1 MRERLEMLARE
12 GEEERKQRKGN
23 GMIDAG
29 KLQYFTMAAWMRG
42 YASGLDEYEQKVLIF
57 KLNKAADMLDAVF
70 GKYQEEIQESED
82 DT

>member
-12 GEEERKQRKGN
+12 GEEERKQRKEN

-42 YASGLDEYEQKVLIF
+42 YASSLDDYQQEALKH
-57 KLNKAADMLDAVF
+57 KMNKAADMLDAVF
-70 GKYQEEIQESED
+70 AKYQEELQESED
-82 DT
+82 D